1 MSTKPLNY
9 TDYDYTTLVA
19 ALVNQLQAKSSWK
32 DLYASATGS
41 MLIELFAAVGT
52 EVLYYIERRA
62 QESYIGTAQNLS
74 SVINL
79 VRLLNYTPLRN
90 VSAIG
95 NLDFTASTLPVTSTI
110 TIPKYTNCKTASGTN
125 YLTMIEGSI
134 TPGGTSVTIPGI
146 QGLLVSKNFTST
158 GAASQEYNI
167 ENTQIENNNIP
178 TTINGIPNWSS
189 LIITI
194 TSEGIPTV
202 WENVSSFLDST
213 TTSKHYIVRPELD
226 GTLTIVFGN
235 GKFGQAPLLG
245 DEINVQFIQSE
256 GLDGNVYNTG
266 LITSLEDS
274 ITPSVT
280 VSNST
285 TFLGGDDAEDIEEI
299 RVNGPAVF
307 ATGDR
312 LVTKADFN
320 SVILA
325 YPSVGDVNVWG
336 ENEEANPDY
345 NMFNQVKIALILQ
358 NWILPNETFK
368 SDLSDFLYEKS
379 LMTVRYSYVIPD
391 ILEVIPTLTVK
402 LTSGASSSYVQSL
415 IDLAFLNMFEL
426 GVTTRLGVSKYHSD
440 IIGKLEDVEGVD
452 RVYLT
457 LKIEKELSAEYNS
470 LYDFAEVMD
479 VLPVTPGTVEIYID
493 DTRVAVDDGAGS
505 WISDGSS
512 PTVTGNVDYT
522 VTGAVE
528 VNISPAPNTT
538 EKVYVR
544 YVTDQNGDIEVGK
557 NQILKFTSNN
567 VDYVSIS

>member
-178 TTINGIPNWSS
+178 TTINGIPDWSS

>member
-19 ALVNQLQAKSSWK
+19 ALVNQLSAKSSWK

-79 VRLLNYTPLRN
+79 VRLLNYTPVRN

-95 NLDFTASTLPVTSTI
+95 NLDFIPSTLPVTSII

-134 TPGGTSVTIPGI
+134 IPGQTSVTIPGI
-146 QGLLVSKNFTST
+146 QGLIVSKNFTST

-167 ENTQIENNNIP
+167 EDTQIENNNIP
-178 TTINGIPNWSS
+178 TTINGIPDWSS
-189 LIITI
+189 LIVTI
-194 TSEGIPTV
+194 TSGGLPTV
-202 WENVSSFLDST
+202 WTNVASFLDSI
-213 TTSKHYIVRPELD
+213 TTSTHYVVRPELD
-226 GTLTIVFGN
+226 GTLTIIFGN
-235 GKFGQAPLLG
+235 GKFGKAPLLG
-245 DEINVQFIQSE
+245 DGINVKFIHSE
-256 GLDGNVYNTG
+256 GLNGNVYNTG
-266 LITSLEDS
+266 LITELSDS

-285 TFLGGDDAEDIEEI
+285 TFLGGDDAENIEEI
-299 RVNGPAVF
+299 RVNGPNVF

-336 ENEEANPDY
+336 ENEETNPDY

-358 NWILPNETFK
+358 NWILPNGTFK
-368 SDLSDFLYEKS
+368 SNLSDFLYEKS
-379 LMTVRYSYVIPD
+379 LMTVRYSYIIPD

-402 LTSGASSSYVQSL
+402 LISGTSTSYVRSL
-415 IDLAFLNMFEL
+415 IDLAFSSMFEL
-426 GVTTRLGVSKYHSD
+426 GSTTKLGVSKYHSD
-440 IIGKLEDVEGVD
+440 IIGELEDVEGVD

-457 LKIEKELSAEYNS
+457 LKVEKELSAEYNS
-470 LYDFAEVMD
+470 LYDFAETMD
-479 VLPVTPGTVEIYID
+479 VLPVTPGMVEIYID

-505 WISDGSS
+505 WVSDGSS
-512 PTVTGNVDYT
+512 PTITGNVDYT

-528 VNISPAPNTT
+528 VNISPAPAIT

-557 NQILKFTSNN
+557 NQILKYSSNN